1 MNIKDQRGSATVLTL
16 FMVICIFSVA
26 ALVADTA
33 NHFCIKIAAKQKL
46 NISLRSAAARL
57 DQNELKNANLVID
70 ETGATQA
77 FYEVLKVNLVLDD
90 SLTPQSGSILNSGA
104 VQVNYFKVVRSDEIP
119 FTYTFGAYTE
129 TVDRV
134 AVVGIIS
141 FPVKNGMFS
150 RLAGSPETGTM
161 YCHATVAPE
170 FIARPVDEI

>member
-1 MNIKDQRGSATVLTL
+1 MIIKDQRGSASVLAL
-16 FMVICIFSVA
+16 FMVICIFSVG

-33 NHFCIKIAAKQKL
+33 KHFCVKIAVKQKL
-46 NISLRSAAARL
+46 NISLRSAAAQL
-57 DQNELKNANLVID
+57 DENELKNASLVID
-70 ETGATQA
+70 EAGAAQA
-77 FYEVLKVNLVLDD
+77 FYEVLKINLELDD
-90 SLTPQSGSILNSGA
+90 SLTPQAGSILNAGA
-104 VQVNYFKVVRSDEIP
+104 VQVDYLKVVKPDEIP
-119 FTYTFGAYTE
+119 FTYTFGGYTE

-150 RLAGSPETGTM
+150 CLAGSPETGTM